1 MKLQIFNQKRLTIA
15 GFIGL
20 YLHGIVVATPGAFLP
35 KWTVTFDNQVSLG
48 AFYTAFLLSS
58 LAGLILVSQKK
69 KRHPFFAI
77 AYATIGVALAASS
90 LSPTFLGISLAALP
104 IGFGDGILN
113 FHCNNLVGEL
123 HPKRRIIMLNWANA
137 TFGLGAL
144 STPLLSTFLPW
155 RWAFLLIAT
164 LALSSIVLAWDAPS
178 VLNYTPKQDRIPWK
192 QASPFWLVI
201 LLYVGLESSLGT
213 WSGTYL
219 SSMGWSSNQTSAML
233 SMYWVGL
240 TLGRL
245 NLSIWVN
252 PKPMTRLRLLLLAG
266 VLSLSLTL
274 IPAGGFF
281 FAGAAFIYGPVFAT
295 IFALL
300 QERCGHVAL
309 GYLFY
314 AAYIGKTVTP
324 TLLEQI
330 RNPSY
335 LPYGFLVLA
344 LLLYLVSYQLPTTQS
359 SVEILDAKN

>member
-1 MKLQIFNQKRLTIA
+1 MTTQIFTKHRLTVA

-20 YLHGIVVATPGAFLP
+20 YLHGIIVATPGAFLA
-35 KWTVTFDNQVSLG
+35 KWMVAFDNQVNLG
-48 AFYTAFLLSS
+48 AFYSTFLVSS
-58 LAGLILVSQKK
+58 LLGLFLVSQRQ
-69 KRHPFFAI
+69 KRHPIFAI
-77 AYATIGVALAASS
+77 AFTTIGVAFAVAS
-90 LSPTFLGISLAALP
+90 LSPSFWGITLAAIP

-123 HPKRRIIMLNWANA
+123 HPKRRILFLNWANA

-144 STPLLSTFLPW
+144 STPLLSIFVSW
-155 RWAFLLIAT
+155 RVAFGLVAA
-164 LALSSIVLAWDAPS
+164 LALVSILLAWNAPS
-178 VLNYTPKQDRIPWK
+178 VANYVPKRDKVPWK

>member
-69 KRHPFFAI
+69 KRHPFLVI
-77 AYATIGVALAASS
+77 AFATIGVALAASS

-123 HPKRRIIMLNWANA
+123 HSKRRIIMLNWANA

-144 STPLLSTFLPW
+144 STPLLSAFLPW

-192 QASPFWLVI
+192 QASPFWLI
-201 LLYVGLESSLGT
+201 IFLYVGLESAIGT

-219 SSMGWSSNQTSAML
+219 QNVGWSISQSSALL
-233 SMYWVGL
+233 SIYWVGL

-245 NLSIWVN
+245 SLGVWVN
-252 PKPMTRLRLLLLAG
+252 FKPVLRLRFLL
-266 VLSLSLTL
+266 
-274 IPAGGFF
+274 
-281 FAGAAFIYGPVFAT
+281 FAGLSAIALTFFPAFGLLFAVAAFFYGTTFAT

-309 GYLFY
+309 SYLFY
-314 AAYIGKTVTP
+314 AAYMGKTLVP
-324 TLLEQI
+324 GLLDQI
-330 RNPSY
+330 DNP
-335 LPYGFLVLA
+335 LHLRYGFLVLA
-344 LLLYLVSYQLPTTQS
+344 LLLYLMSYRLR
-359 SVEILDAKN
+359 